1 VYVYSIENIVLD
13 VWRFTE
19 GQKRRKEKNILI
31 KWDSDKA
38 KGVSTLKNLGI
49 QLVKNSSVWRKYLP
63 IGRRHWPLFLP

>member
-1 VYVYSIENIVLD
+1 MYVYSIENIVLD

-49 QLVKNSSVWRKYLP
+49 QLVKNSSV
-63 IGRRHWPLFLP
+63 